1 MDFFDVVRRR
11 RSIRN
16 FQDRPV
22 PEEMVQKILETL
34 QAAPS
39 AGNRQA
45 YEVVLVRDPARK
57 QALAKAAWE
66 QTFIA
71 QAPVVLVFCT
81 NPGRN
86 VDRYRERGARL
97 YSVQDASIAV
107 TFAHLA
113 ATALGLGSCWIG
125 AFDPAQVAALIGAEG
140 NIEPVA
146 LLPVGFPAETPPP
159 TLRRPLEALVHEE
172 QLPPA

>member
-1 MDFFDVVRRR
+1 MDFFEVIRKR
-11 RSIRN
+11 RSIRA
-16 FQDRPV
+16 FQDQPV
-22 PEEMVQKILETL
+22 PEEMVQKILETI

-45 YEVVLVRDPARK
+45 YEVVVVRDPARR
-57 QALAKAAWE
+57 QALAAAAW
-66 QTFIA
+66 QQNFIA

-81 NPGRN
+81 NPGHN

-97 YSVQDASIAV
+97 YCVQDASIAV

-125 AFDPAQVAALIGAEG
+125 AFDPGRVAALIGAEG

-146 LLPVGFPAETPPP
+146 MLPLGFPAETPPP
-159 TLRRPLEALVHEE
+159 TPRRPLPSLIHEE
-172 QLPPA
+172 QLRKP

>member
-1 MDFFDVVRRR
+1 MDFFEVIGKR
-11 RSIRN
+11 RSIRA
-16 FQDRPV
+16 FRDQPV
-22 PEEMVQKILETL
+22 PEEMVQKILETI

-45 YEVVLVRDPARK
+45 YEVVVVRDPVRK
-57 QALAKAAWE
+57 KALAEAAWQ

-86 VDRYRERGARL
+86 VDRYRERGAHL
-97 YSVQDASIAV
+97 YCIQDASIAV

-125 AFDPAQVAALIGAEG
+125 AFDPSRVATLIGAEG
-140 NIEPVA
+140 TIEPVA
-146 LLPVGFPAETPPP
+146 MLPLGFPAETPPP
-159 TLRRPLEALVHEE
+159 TPRRSLSSLVHQE
-172 QLPPA
+172 QLRKP